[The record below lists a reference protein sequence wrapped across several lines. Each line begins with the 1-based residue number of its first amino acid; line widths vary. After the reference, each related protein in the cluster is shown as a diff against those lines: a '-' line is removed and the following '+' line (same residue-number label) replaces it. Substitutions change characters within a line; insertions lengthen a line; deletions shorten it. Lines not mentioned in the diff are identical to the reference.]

1 MVYIT
6 VKQEQHQ
13 RQMSLEELFYQEF
26 NPHRFS
32 SRNTSDTRT
41 DIRNAPSAELMR
53 YVDIIG
59 LIHKLTDFN
68 EQTKEL
74 RECDRQELYN
84 TWFIPKKSGG
94 RRRIDAPKLEL
105 ITALRNLKSILEDDF
120 GALYHTAAFAYIK
133 HRCTLDAVKRHQQN
147 KSKWFL
153 KLDLHDFFGSTTQ
166 EYVMKMFSMIFPFS
180 EVVKIE
186 AGKKQLE
193 TALSLAFLNGGL
205 PQGTPISPTITN
217 IMMIPVDH
225 RLATTLRN
233 FEVVRGANEHFK
245 EHLVYTRYADD
256 FLISNE
262 YSFDWKKVQQYVL
275 DVLKEFGAPFS
286 VNTKKTR
293 YGSSSGRNWN
303 LGVMLNADNEI
314 TVGYKRKKEFQR
326 MAYQYVTESKSGN
339 KWPLDEVQHLQG
351 LYSYYHMVEPETF
364 DRIIKFM
371 NEKYNADIL
380 AMIKADIFGNGTV
393 ATETVRRTTPTSY
406 NVVEIE
412 YDESIPF

>member
-1 MVYIT
+1 MIYIT
-6 VKQEQHQ
+6 AKQGRHQ
-13 RQMSLEELFYQEF
+13 RQMTMEELFYEEF
-26 NPHRFS
+26 NPYRFS
-32 SRNTSDTRT
+32 TRNTSDTRT
-41 DIRNAPSAELMR
+41 DVRNEPSFKLMQ
-53 YVDIIG
+53 YVDVIG
-59 LIHKLTDFN
+59 LIRKLTEFN

-94 RRRIDAPKLEL
+94 RRRIDAPKPEL
-105 ITALRNLKSILEDDF
+105 MTALRNLKSILEDDF
-120 GALYHTAAFAYIK
+120 GALYHTSAFAYIK
-133 HRCTLDAVKRHQQN
+133 NRSTLDAIKRHQRN
-147 KSKWFL
+147 ESKWFL
-153 KLDLHDFFGSTTQ
+153 KLDLHDFFGSTTP
-166 EYVMKMFSMIFPFS
+166 EFVMKMFSMIFPFS
-180 EVVKIE
+180 EVVKIQ

-205 PQGTPISPTITN
+205 PQGTPISPIITN

-225 RLATTLRN
+225 KLATTLRH
-233 FEVVRGANEHFK
+233 FEVERGDNKHFEEHI
-245 EHLVYTRYADD
+245 VYTRYADD
-256 FLISNE
+256 FLISDA
-262 YSFDWKKVQQYVL
+262 YDFDWKKVQDYVL
-275 DVLKEFGAPFS
+275 DVLKEFDAPFT

-326 MAYQYVTESKSGN
+326 MAYQYITESRNGN
-339 KWPLDEVQHLQG
+339 KWALDEVQHLQG

-380 AMIKADIFGNGTV
+380 AMIKADIT
-393 ATETVRRTTPTSY
+393 A
-406 NVVEIE
+406 
-412 YDESIPF
+412 